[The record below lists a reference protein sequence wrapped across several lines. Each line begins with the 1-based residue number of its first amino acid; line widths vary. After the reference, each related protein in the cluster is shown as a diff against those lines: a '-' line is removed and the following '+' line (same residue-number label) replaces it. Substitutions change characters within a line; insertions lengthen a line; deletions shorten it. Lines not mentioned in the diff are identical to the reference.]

1 MRYKRKGKKQ
11 IVEAE
16 QYTPDNEKNVFTL
29 LGFEPQDFDDEME
42 NDNAKITKYLDHTE
56 FILKDENPTVYVYV
70 DEGDWVVKL
79 PDGTFDAY
87 TNVFLKIYEPVN

>member
-42 NDNAKITKYLDHTE
+42 NDNAKITTKYSIKR
-56 FILKDENPTVYVYV
+56 FIIKDENPNLYVYV
-70 DEGDWVVKL
+70 NKGDWVVKL

-87 TNVFLKIYEPVN
+87 TDVFLKIYEPVK